1 MYNLKCFESNCSH
14 YYNQDQG
21 VIYYVFFAFS
31 VMNGGKIFH
40 KSNSSNLDLRLLSQL
55 WKLEFQNILGCVTLE
70 NNMTMPKILLPQIST
85 GGNTF
90 V

>member
-1 MYNLKCFESNCSH
+1 MYNLKRFESNCSH

-40 KSNSSNLDLRLLSQL
+40 ESNFSDLDLRLLYQL
-55 WKLEFQNILGCVTLE
+55 WKLEFQNIMGCVTLE
-70 NNMTMPKILLPQIST
+70 NNMAMPKILLQHVSA
-85 GGNTF
+85 GGNT
-90 V
+90 VV